1 MNFEVMG
8 INFLN
13 FITAGF
19 LCHIAKVSIVSKCSL
34 LKIFL
39 SNVSIS
45 LISVVSSLFVI
56 PTKLCGKCPHF
67 ILGGHWLGG
76 VMCICF
82 N

>member
-1 MNFEVMG
+1 M
-8 INFLN
+8 
-13 FITAGF
+13 
-19 LCHIAKVSIVSKCSL
+19 CHIAKVSIVSKCSL

-67 ILGGHWLGG
+67 IPGGHWLGG